1 VVFGDAPRVPLRTVQ
16 PLRTLASIVATA
28 GAATAVITTAVAAI
42 VIAATAGC
50 SSSPPASLEAP
61 PHTRMTTP
69 PPPPAAPTPPPPTS
83 APEVPAQPAAAPRTP
98 ADEIRDAVLASS
110 QAWEAVRSLVDEV
123 GPRFAGTPGDQAAV
137 AWALRT
143 MQARGLTNVRAE
155 KVKVPRWERGA
166 ESGRIVA
173 PYPHELSLTALGG
186 SVGTPPRGLEAEV
199 IGVGSPDDLEKL
211 DRKAVEG
218 KIVFISL
225 RMERTQTGAS
235 YGPAGRARWRGPG
248 AAAKKGAVGVVIRS
262 VGTGDE
268 RFPHTGGTAY
278 APDAPRIPAAALAIP
293 DAEML
298 ERLLAQGKP
307 VRLSM
312 KLGARSLPDG
322 ESANVIG
329 EVPGSEAP
337 EEIVLLGAH
346 LDSWD
351 ITPGALDDAAGC
363 GIVLEAARAIAALPR
378 KPRRTVRVVLF
389 ANEEHGLSGAR
400 AYAEAHRDEVPR
412 HVAAVEADFG
422 DGRVL
427 EARYLGAEAARPAFE
442 ALLRPLAP
450 LGVKASPADATGG
463 ADISPLRALGV
474 PIVDLHQDGTRYFDV
489 HHTAND
495 TLAKI
500 VKADL
505 DQAAAA
511 FAAFAFA
518 AADMQGDL
526 GRIPEDRRARR

>member
-1 VVFGDAPRVPLRTVQ
+1 MAAQQAASAP
-16 PLRTLASIVATA
+16 ASIATVVRRRAGVWQRFRRHRVALV
-28 GAATAVITTAVAAI
+28 GAIILFVLSAA
-42 VIAATAGC
+42 
-50 SSSPPASLEAP
+50 
-61 PHTRMTTP
+61 
-69 PPPPAAPTPPPPTS
+69 
-83 APEVPAQPAAAPRTP
+83 
-98 ADEIRDAVLASS
+98 
-110 QAWEAVRSLVDEV
+110 
-123 GPRFAGTPGDQAAV
+123 
-137 AWALRT
+137 
-143 MQARGLTNVRAE
+143 
-155 KVKVPRWERGA
+155 
-166 ESGRIVA
+166 
-173 PYPHELSLTALGG
+173 
-186 SVGTPPRGLEAEV
+186 SVG
-199 IGVGSPDDLEKL
+199 
-211 DRKAVEG
+211 
-218 KIVFISL
+218 
-225 RMERTQTGAS
+225 
-235 YGPAGRARWRGPG
+235 
-248 AAAKKGAVGVVIRS
+248 
-262 VGTGDE
+262 
-268 RFPHTGGTAY
+268 
-278 APDAPRIPAAALAIP
+278 APL
-293 DAEML
+293 
-298 ERLLAQGKP
+298 
-307 VRLSM
+307 
-312 KLGARSLPDG
+312 
-322 ESANVIG
+322 
-329 EVPGSEAP
+329 VPGSEAP